1 MSIRLDRVVWA
12 VEQASGAPGSHPGGA
27 EWFLVN
33 PSLALATVIV
43 DELAA
48 VGVTDVVLA
57 PGSRNAP
64 LSIALLRADRAGHL
78 RLHVRTDER
87 TAGFLAVGLA
97 RGSGRPA
104 VVVTTSGTAVANLH
118 PAVLEA
124 HHGQVPLLVLSADR
138 PPQLRDVGANQAI
151 DQRTLFG
158 PALRFFHEFGVPVRQ
173 AGQQAGWRSMVDRA
187 IAHTRGAAGAP
198 GPVQLNVPL
207 TEPLLPSRGDDE
219 TWPESLE
226 GTGAAW
232 TEVRARV
239 AVESVPDPEPGEK
252 VLYLA
257 DLTDP
262 RAGALSRAGHLV
274 VSEAGGAAGAQVQA
288 SGMHL
293 LACPDFLHA
302 HRPDRVVVLGR
313 PTLFRQVTALL
324 SDPAVIVDVAAGPT
338 GYADVSGRVR
348 IVAPEVTVAEPD
360 DSPAVL
366 GFLAAWRHADAV
378 AAAAL
383 VSELEPQKLT
393 SAPRLA
399 ADLIAALPD
408 GTTLFLGSSQS
419 PRDVSL
425 SAAARDGLRIMASR
439 GVAGI
444 DGLVSTAVGIALA
457 GTGPTVGL
465 LGDLS
470 LLHDAGGLVI
480 GPHEP
485 RPDLTLVVGN
495 NNGGGIFHTLE
506 PGDPEHAD
514 DFERIFGTPH
524 GVDLAGLV
532 TAAGWSHRRV
542 DTSAELGEALAA
554 ASGTTVIEIPLDR
567 ADLREQHARLRAAVR
582 TAVADL

>member
-1 MSIRLDRVVWA
+1 MWA
-12 VEQASGAPGSHPGGA
+12 AEQPSAEPGERRGGA
-27 EWFLVN
+27 EWSLVN
-33 PSLALATVIV
+33 PSSALATVIV

-48 VGVTDVVLA
+48 AGVTDVVLS

-64 LSIALLRADRAGHL
+64 LSVALLQADRAGLL

-104 VVVTTSGTAVANLH
+104 AVVTTSGTAVANLH

-138 PPQLRDVGANQAI
+138 PPHLRDVGANQAI

-158 PALRFFHEFGVPVRQ
+158 PALRFFHEFGVPLRQ
-173 AGQQAGWRSMVDRA
+173 AGQQAGWRSMIDRA
-187 IAHTRGAAGAP
+187 LAHTRGAAGAP
-198 GPVQLNVPL
+198 GPVQLNVAL
-207 TEPLLPSRGDDE
+207 TEPLLPTPDE
-219 TWPESLE
+219 DRTWPESLE
-226 GTGAAW
+226 GTGTAW
-232 TEVRARV
+232 TEVRTAV
-239 AVESVPDPEPGEK
+239 AADRVPDPESGEK

-262 RAGALSRAGHLV
+262 RAGELSRAGHLV
-274 VSEAGGAAGAQVQA
+274 LSEAGGAAGAQVLA
-288 SGMHL
+288 TGMHL
-293 LACPDFLHA
+293 LACADFLRT
-302 HRPDRVVVLGR
+302 HRPDRVVVVGR

-324 SDPAVIVDVAAGPT
+324 SDPAVIVDVAADPT
-338 GYADVSGRVR
+338 GYADVAGRVR
-348 IVAPEVTVAEPD
+348 IVAPEVAVTEPD
-360 DSPAVL
+360 DSPAVVE
-366 GFLAAWRHADAV
+366 FQVAWRRADAT
-378 AAAAL
+378 AGL
-383 VSELEPQKLT
+383 SLSGELESQKLT

-399 ADLIAALPD
+399 ADLVAALSD

-425 SAAARDGLRIMASR
+425 AAAARDGLRVMASR

-457 GTGPTVGL
+457 GTGPTVAL

-470 LLHDAGGLVI
+470 LLHDAGGLII

-485 RPDLTLVVGN
+485 RPDLTIVVGN

-506 PGDPEHAD
+506 PGDPEHAEH
-514 DFERIFGTPH
+514 FERIFGTPH

-532 TAAGWSHRRV
+532 TAAGWTHRRV
-542 DTSAELGEALAA
+542 DTSAELVEALAA
-554 ASGTTVIEIPLDR
+554 ATGTTVLEIPLDR
-567 ADLREQHARLRAAVR
+567 SDLREQHARLRAAVMD
-582 TAVADL
+582 AVAAS